1 MRKGKLLIQIRGT
14 GFSNKGAELMLY
26 SVLEKIKY
34 KFPDAEFCMEP
45 KTPFFKRAALNFYQ
59 IAELRFLGFEF
70 GVLAKFI
77 PERIRERYGLG
88 LIKEI
93 DIVIDASGFKY
104 SDQWGKD
111 ICIELAESCKRWK
124 NNGTK
129 VILLPQAFGP
139 FMSKLNQKSIKKALK
154 YADLIFA
161 RENISYEYLTNLV
174 GERSNLKI
182 APDFTNLIKGIIPEN
197 FDNKI
202 NRFCII
208 PNYRMIDKTNK
219 KESEAYL
226 PFMIKIA
233 HYAYKND
240 MKPFILVHGDINDK
254 IIAEKIRDSVSSNIQ
269 IIEETNPL
277 KIKGILG
284 VSTAII
290 SSRYH
295 GIISGLSQGVP
306 TLATGWSHK
315 YKMLFEEFEFKE
327 GLLDVNMNIDELH
340 LKINLIINEHS
351 RKKIINSINNQSKIQ
366 TNKTK
371 KMWDDVFLELE
382 DKH

>member
-14 GFSNKGAELMLY
+14 NFSNKGAELMLY
-26 SVLEKIKY
+26 SALEKIKY
-34 KFPDAEFCMEP
+34 EFPNAEFCMET
-45 KTPFFKRAALNFYQ
+45 KTPFFKRAGLKFYQ

-77 PERIRERYGLG
+77 PERIRERYGLV

-104 SDQWGKD
+104 GDQWGKD
-111 ICIELAESCKRWK
+111 VCKELAESCKRWK

-139 FMSKLNQKSIKKALK
+139 FMSKSNQKSIRKALK
-154 YADLIFA
+154 CADLIFA
-161 RENISYEYLTNLV
+161 RENMSYEHLTNLV
-174 GERSNLKI
+174 GELSNLKI
-182 APDFTNLIKGIIPEN
+182 APDFTNLIQGIIPEN
-197 FDNKI
+197 FDNKV
-202 NRFCII
+202 NQLCII

-226 PFMIKIA
+226 PFMINIA

-240 MKPFILVHGDINDK
+240 LKPFILVHGDINDK
-254 IIAEKIRDSVSSNIQ
+254 IIGEKIIDTVNSNIE

-284 VSTAII
+284 ASTAII

-315 YKMLFEEFEFKE
+315 YKMLFEEFEFKD
-327 GLLDVNMNIDELH
+327 GLLDVNMKTDELH
-340 LKINLIINEHS
+340 AKINLLINDQS
-351 RKKIINSINNQSKIQ
+351 RKKIINSINKCSEIQ
-366 TNKTK
+366 KHKTK
-371 KMWDDVFLELE
+371 KMWDEVLSEL
-382 DKH
+382 KKKN